1 SFRSS
6 QPAGNYFQGNGS
18 IPSLRW
24 RSPEC
29 PSPAT
34 MKAAAA
40 PIFVRNTSHA
50 TKKSTLQRLHF
61 PVHHAVPS
69 LQEAPPTRV
78 AQACVPCHRTK
89 TRCDGQQPTCSTC
102 NDKGKSCEWP
112 QPRGGSKS
120 LTDRSSSSPS
130 SSSGLPTSGCTPP
143 SNSMALPDHG
153 GHPMTAPSMQHQHQH
168 PHHPPTGMTTTSHA
182 MMSAG
187 PMPMTTMSDTLD
199 FTTPGSILDEAM
211 RLQLQS
217 IYFAKFHPQW
227 PLLHRETFETTAQPK
242 LLMQA
247 VMTVGLWFASW
258 PDARGLAIKFHDSLL
273 VETGNKL
280 LDLLEQSRQGMLS
293 PRMDLLPVF
302 QSMLISTILVPYRA
316 DQSMDNVMMTHSM
329 LLETFK
335 ATGVY
340 EQSKINLGSQLCGHS
355 GYPWIFKELYQRLAV
370 FQFKLHLI
378 LQTIFITIHPA
389 LRLSRNAE
397 PGMLRIKIPLPLMM
411 WDGPAAHWYGMVP
424 TDPALLDANT
434 GDEEVLMISKMCE
447 KASLTMDNKA
457 LVPLLSWDRCLGM
470 AIWCW
475 CLRGSETDKEFIENV
490 KPFVL
495 DPLKD
500 TNVFPGSG

>member
-1 SFRSS
+1 
-6 QPAGNYFQGNGS
+6 
-18 IPSLRW
+18 
-24 RSPEC
+24 
-29 PSPAT
+29 
-34 MKAAAA
+34 
-40 PIFVRNTSHA
+40 
-50 TKKSTLQRLHF
+50 
-61 PVHHAVPS
+61 
-69 LQEAPPTRV
+69 
-78 AQACVPCHRTK
+78 
-89 TRCDGQQPTCSTC
+89 
-102 NDKGKSCEWP
+102 
-112 QPRGGSKS
+112 
-120 LTDRSSSSPS
+120 
-130 SSSGLPTSGCTPP
+130 
-143 SNSMALPDHG
+143 MALPDHG
-153 GHPMTAPSMQHQHQH
+153 GHPTTEPSMQHQHQH
-168 PHHPPTGMTTTSHA
+168 PQHPPTGMTTTSHA

-217 IYFAKFHPQW
+217 IYFTKFHPQW

-258 PDARGLAIKFHDSLL
+258 PDARNLAIKFHDSLL

-316 DQSMDNVMMTHSM
+316 DQSMDNVMMTHAM

-424 TDPALLDANT
+424 TDPALLDANA

-457 LVPLLSWDRCLGM
+457 LVPLLSWDRCLGYQF
-470 AIWCW
+470 
-475 CLRGSETDKEFIENV
+475 GTDKIAMHSILKLN
-490 KPFVL
+490 
-495 DPLKD
+495 DKD
-500 TNVFPGSG
+500 TIVKLWFRGWDFGRVYGPAMVVGTAAVFGFLAWNDGIASPAFPFNLAAGLLMGAVGPYTQFRIFPVNDKLLEEHQIVIKAEKTDERAEGASLEVVRGWAADWKRLDIHRQLLAYLAAGAGLIAVLRS